1 MTANNSF
8 TPTQAKMIE
17 QLREENPYALM
28 ADGFESA
35 FLGIYRR
42 FNLPALAVYSYEKC
56 IQVLMKRE
64 KMTYEEAVGSFDD
77 NVLGSW
83 VGEGTPA
90 FVQIKPVGS

>member
-1 MTANNSF
+1 
-8 TPTQAKMIE
+8 
-17 QLREENPYALM
+17 
-28 ADGFESA
+28 
-35 FLGIYRR
+35 
-42 FNLPALAVYSYEKC
+42 
-56 IQVLMKRE
+56 MKRE